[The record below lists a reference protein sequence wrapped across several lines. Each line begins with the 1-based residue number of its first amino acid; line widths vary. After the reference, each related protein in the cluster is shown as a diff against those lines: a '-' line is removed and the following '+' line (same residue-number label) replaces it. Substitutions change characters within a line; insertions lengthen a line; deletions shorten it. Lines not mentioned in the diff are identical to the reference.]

1 MFWLDDGWEVGQVHE
16 TPLVSVEV
24 LTVVLEVDGWPG
36 LTEVEFF
43 LWVTVIVLCC
53 VSVEWMVV
61 VVVISVIQGSIHVG
75 LGSAVVGI
83 SEIDTVDNMG
93 LVEASSVDVGLVVV
107 GISEMSTVDDTGL
120 GRP

>member
-1 MFWLDDGWEVGQVHE
+1 VIFWLDVVWDGQVHE
-16 TPLVSVEV
+16 TPSTLVDV

-53 VSVEWMVV
+53 VSVEWIVV
-61 VVVISVIQGSIHVG
+61 VVVISVIQGS
-75 LGSAVVGI
+75 AVVGI
-83 SEIDTVDNMG
+83 SEISTVDDTG

-107 GISEMSTVDDTGL
+107 GISEMITVDNTGL